1 MNPTDPLAQLHPL
14 REPAAVAW
22 WPPAPGWWLL
32 SLALVLALAVLMGWL
47 WRHRRRNRYRL
58 LGLRR
63 LQALRTRFAKDGDAG
78 KCRADI
84 NALLKRVALHAYPR
98 DEVAA
103 LHGVHWETFLEHTSS
118 AGVSFSGATSAHYQR
133 NSDAADVEQL
143 YLAAAT
149 WIQRHEARR

>member
-32 SLALVLALAVLMGWL
+32 SLILMLALAVLLGWL
-47 WRHRRRNRYRL
+47 WRHRRRNRYRQ

-63 LQALRTRFAKDGDAG
+63 LQALRTRFATDGDAG
-78 KCRADI
+78 RCRADI
-84 NALLKRVALHAYPR
+84 NALLKSVALHAYPR

-103 LHGVHWETFLEHTSS
+103 LHGAQWETFLERTSS
-118 AGVSFSGATSAHYQR
+118 GGVSFSGATSAHYRR
-133 NSDAADVEQL
+133 NSDATDVEQL
-143 YLAAAT
+143 YRAAAT